1 MKIFKYISII
11 LLSLVALVLVSA
23 LFIKNEFAV
32 ERQIVIH
39 KPNAQV
45 FNFLRFLKSQDEFS
59 VWALTDS
66 NMEKSM
72 SGKDGMVGAISRW
85 KSNNKDL
92 GTGEQEIIGIVENKQ
107 VDLELRFK
115 EPFES
120 KDHAY
125 FLTEAQ
131 GDSSTLVKWG
141 FDGRMDY
148 PTNFLLPIIGM
159 EDELGGMLQTGLDK
173 LKIVL
178 EK

>member
-1 MKIFKYISII
+1 MLGF
-11 LLSLVALVLVSA
+11 VALVLVLA

-32 ERQIVIH
+32 ERQILIN
-39 KPNAQV
+39 KPTAKV
-45 FNFLRFLKSQDEFS
+45 FNYLRFLKSQDDFS

-66 NMEKSM
+66 NMEKSI
-72 SGKDGMVGAISRW
+72 SGTDGMVGAISRW
-85 KSNNKDL
+85 KSNNKDI

-131 GDSSTLVKWG
+131 GDSSTIVKWG

-148 PTNFLLPIIGM
+148 PMNFMLPIIGM
-159 EDELGGMLQTGLDK
+159 EKELGVMLQTGLDK